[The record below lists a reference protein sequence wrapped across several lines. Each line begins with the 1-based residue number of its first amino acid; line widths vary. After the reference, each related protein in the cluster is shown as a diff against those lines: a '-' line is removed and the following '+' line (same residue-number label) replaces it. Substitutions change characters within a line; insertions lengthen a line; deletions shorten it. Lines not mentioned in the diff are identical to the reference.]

1 MNVKVMTELKKP
13 HLLTIIIMIDSGEK
27 NMDNAKAN
35 GRKWD
40 GEGYFI
46 VVSKYLPMIYNY

>member
-1 MNVKVMTELKKP
+1 MTELKKP
-13 HLLTIIIMIDSGEK
+13 HLLTIIIIIDSGEK
-27 NMDNAKAN
+27 NMNNAKAN
-35 GRKWD
+35 GQKWD